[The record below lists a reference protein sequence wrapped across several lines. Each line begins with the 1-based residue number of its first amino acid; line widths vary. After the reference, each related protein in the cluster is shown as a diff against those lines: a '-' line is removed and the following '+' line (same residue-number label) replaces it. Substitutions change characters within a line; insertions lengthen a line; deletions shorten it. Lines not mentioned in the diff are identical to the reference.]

1 MQWINKLERKFGKY
15 AIKNL
20 IVYILGA
27 YAIGYVLHFMDRL
40 GITPG
45 IYSILAMDPEAI
57 CHGQVWRLVTW
68 VCTVPQSPSLFL
80 IFMFMFY
87 FWIGR
92 TLENVWGTFRYNLF
106 IFMGLIMMTIAP
118 MLIYLITGLIGGFD
132 QAISLSSST
141 YYLNLTS
148 FLAFAAIFPDQQVYF
163 MFLIPVKMKWLA
175 ILDGVL
181 LSWNVIQYIMLAVA
195 AQSPATTVFA
205 ISGAVSILLSV
216 ANFLV
221 FFLATRNYQKYSPKE
236 VKRKRNYKKQVKAST
251 AGHGGARH
259 YCAICGRTE
268 LTNPELQFR
277 FCSKCKGNLEYC
289 SDHIFTHEHKK

>member
-1 MQWINKLERKFGKY
+1 MQWMKKLERKFGKY

-27 YAIGYVLHFMDRL
+27 YVIGYILYFVDAF
-40 GITPG
+40 GIIPG

-68 VCTVPQSPSLFL
+68 ICTVPQSPSLLL
-80 IFMFMFY
+80 IFMFLFY

-92 TLENVWGTFRYNLF
+92 TLENAWGSFRYNVF
-106 IFMGLIMMTIAP
+106 IFMGLILMTITP
-118 MLIYLITGLIGGFD
+118 MLIYVITGCISGFEN
-132 QAISLSSST
+132 AVSLSAST

-148 FLAFAAIFPDQQVYF
+148 FLAFAVLFPNERVYF
-163 MFLIPVKMKWLA
+163 MYIIPVKMKWVA
-175 ILDGVL
+175 ILDGVML
-181 LSWNVIQYIMLAVA
+181 AWNVVSYVIA
-195 AQSPATTVFA
+195 AITTSLPTTRIFA

-216 ANFLV
+216 ANFLI
-221 FFLATRNYQKYSPKE
+221 FFLATRNYQKYSPKQM
-236 VKRKRNYKKQVKAST
+236 KRKHQYQKQVKSA
-251 AGHGGARH
+251 AAAHKGARH

-277 FCSKCKGNLEYC
+277 FCSKCSGNLEYC
-289 SDHIFTHEHKK
+289 SEHIYTHEHKK

>member
-20 IVYILGA
+20 IVYIMGA
-27 YAIGYVLHFMDRL
+27 YAIGYVLYFMDRL

-45 IYSILAMDPEAI
+45 IYSILAMDPAEI
-57 CHGQVWRLVTW
+57 CHGQIWRLVTW
-68 VCTVPQSPSLFL
+68 VCTVPQSPGPFL

-92 TLENVWGTFRYNLF
+92 TLENVWGAFRYNLF
-106 IFMGLIMMTIAP
+106 IFMGLILMTIAP

-181 LSWNVIQYIMLAVA
+181 LGWNVIQYIMLAVA
-195 AQSPATTVFA
+195 AQSSATTVFA